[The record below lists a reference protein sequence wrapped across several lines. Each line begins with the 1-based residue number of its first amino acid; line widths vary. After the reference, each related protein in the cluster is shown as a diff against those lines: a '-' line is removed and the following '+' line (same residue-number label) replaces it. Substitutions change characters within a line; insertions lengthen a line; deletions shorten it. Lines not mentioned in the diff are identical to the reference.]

1 MKNKG
6 FKKLILV
13 LIALTLTMSLV
24 ACGGNNKNDQ
34 AKEDTNTSDSKDN
47 GNSHYPVTITTYN
60 NEGKEIKETFKKA
73 PERVVTTNQTATEL
87 MLDLGLG
94 DKLVGTCYLD
104 NPILDRLKDQ
114 YSKVKVLSDKYP
126 TKEQVLEMKPDL
138 IFGWKSV
145 FAPKVLGDVNEWH
158 NRGINTLVQRN
169 TVKTV
174 GNYTVDNLYKDI
186 NDIGTIFNIQDKT
199 NEYVNNIKTRL
210 NTIED
215 KTSKLK
221 EKKKVLILEES
232 KDGQFRVYGKNDLV
246 SNMVEKAGA
255 INIEEKSGTMSTEGI
270 VAANP
275 DAIIYIHSGDG
286 KESNTKDL
294 SKVFTDN
301 KALKNV
307 TAVKNNNIIVTGLA
321 ETWAGGVRVIDA
333 VEQYSKE
340 LYPELYK

>member
-1 MKNKG
+1 MKNRG
-6 FKKLILV
+6 FKKLIV
-13 LIALTLTMSLV
+13 LLMALALTMSLV
-24 ACGGNNKNDQ
+24 ACGGSSKKEE
-34 AKEDTNTSDSKDN
+34 AK
-47 GNSHYPVTITTYN
+47 GNSSTSESKKGDSYYPVTITTYDYAGN
-60 NEGKEIKETFKKA
+60 EIKETFDKA
-73 PERVVTTNQTATEL
+73 PERVITTNQTATEL

-104 NPILDRLKDQ
+104 NPILDRLKDK

-126 TKEQVLEMKPDL
+126 TKEQVLALKPDL

-158 NRGINTLVQRN
+158 DRGVNTLVQRN

-186 NDIGTIFNIQDKT
+186 NDIGLIFNIQDRT
-199 NEYVNNIKTRL
+199 NEYVKNLKDRL
-210 NTIED
+210 KTIED

-221 EKKKVLILEES
+221 DKKKVLILEEN
-232 KDGQFRVYGKNDLV
+232 KDGQFRIYGKNDLV
-246 SNMVEKAGA
+246 SDMVEKAGA
-255 INIEEKSGTMSTEGI
+255 INIEEKSGTISTEGI

-286 KESNTKDL
+286 KESNSKELT
-294 SKVFTDN
+294 KVFTDN

-307 TAVKNNNIIVTGLA
+307 TAVKNKNIVVTGLA
-321 ETWAGGVRVIDA
+321 ETWAGGVRVVDA
-333 VEQYSKE
+333 IEQYSKE

>member
-1 MKNKG
+1 MKNRG
-6 FKKLILV
+6 FKKLIV
-13 LIALTLTMSLV
+13 LLMALALTMSLV
-24 ACGGNNKNDQ
+24 ACGGSSKKEE
-34 AKEDTNTSDSKDN
+34 AKGSSSTSESKKGDSY
-47 GNSHYPVTITTYN
+47 YPVTITTYDYAGN
-60 NEGKEIKETFKKA
+60 EIKETFDKA
-73 PERVVTTNQTATEL
+73 PERVITTNQTATEL

-104 NPILDRLKDQ
+104 NPILDRLKDK
-114 YSKVKVLSDKYP
+114 YSKVRVLSDKYP
-126 TKEQVLEMKPDL
+126 TKEQVLALKPDL

-158 NRGINTLVQRN
+158 DRGVNTLVQRN

-186 NDIGTIFNIQDKT
+186 NDIGLIFNIQDRT
-199 NEYVNNIKTRL
+199 NEYVKNLKDRL
-210 NTIED
+210 KTIED

-221 EKKKVLILEES
+221 DKKKVLILEEN

-246 SNMVEKAGA
+246 SDMVEKAGA
-255 INIEEKSGTMSTEGI
+255 INIEEKSGTISTEGI

-286 KESNTKDL
+286 KESNSKELT
-294 SKVFTDN
+294 KVFTDN

-307 TAVKNNNIIVTGLA
+307 TAVKNNNIVVTGLA
-321 ETWAGGVRVIDA
+321 ETWAGGVRVVDA
-333 VEQYSKE
+333 IEQYSKE

>member
-6 FKKLILV
+6 FKKLTLV
-13 LIALTLTMSLV
+13 LMALTLMMSLV
-24 ACGGNNKNDQ
+24 ACGGNKNEQ
-34 AKEDTNTSDSKDN
+34 AKENSNTTASKDN
-47 GNSHYPVTITTYN
+47 GNSYYPVSITTYN
-60 NEGKEIKETFKKA
+60 YEGNEIKETFKKA
-73 PERVVTTNQTATEL
+73 PDRVLTTNQTATEL

-158 NRGINTLVQRN
+158 NRGVNTLVQRN

-186 NDIGTIFNIQDKT
+186 SDIGTIFNIQDKT
-199 NEYVNNIKTRL
+199 TEYVNNLKNRL
-210 NTIED
+210 KTIED

-221 EKKKVLILEES
+221 DKKKVLILEES
-232 KDGQFRVYGKNDLV
+232 KNGQFRVYGKNNLV
-246 SNMVEKAGA
+246 SDMVEKAGA
-255 INIEEKSGTMSTEGI
+255 TNIEEKSGTMSTEGI
-270 VAANP
+270 VSANP
-275 DAIIYIHSGDG
+275 DAIIYIHSADG
-286 KESNTKDL
+286 KESNTKEL
-294 SKVFTDN
+294 SKVFTNN

-307 TAVKNNNIIVTGLA
+307 TAVKNNNIVVTGLA
-321 ETWAGGVRVIDA
+321 ETWAGGVRVVDA
-333 VEQYSKE
+333 IEQYSKE
-340 LYPELYK
+340 LYPTLYK

>member
-232 KDGQFRVYGKNDLV
+232 KNGQFRVYGKNDLV

>member
-1 MKNKG
+1 MKNRG
-6 FKKLILV
+6 FKKLIV
-13 LIALTLTMSLV
+13 LLMALALTMSLV
-24 ACGGNNKNDQ
+24 ACGGSSKKEE
-34 AKEDTNTSDSKDN
+34 AKGNSSTSESKKGD
-47 GNSHYPVTITTYN
+47 SHYPVTITTYDYAGN
-60 NEGKEIKETFKKA
+60 EIKETFDKA
-73 PERVVTTNQTATEL
+73 PERVITTNQTATEL

-104 NPILDRLKDQ
+104 NPILDRLKDK

-126 TKEQVLEMKPDL
+126 TKEQVLALKPDL

-145 FAPKVLGDVNEWH
+145 FAPKVLGDFNEWH
-158 NRGINTLVQRN
+158 DRGVNTLVQRN

-186 NDIGTIFNIQDKT
+186 NDIGLIFNIQDRT
-199 NEYVNNIKTRL
+199 NEYVKNLKDRL
-210 NTIED
+210 KTIED

-221 EKKKVLILEES
+221 DKKKVLILEEN

-246 SNMVEKAGA
+246 SDMVEKAGA
-255 INIEEKSGTMSTEGI
+255 INIEEKSGTISTEGI
-270 VAANP
+270 VATNP

-286 KESNTKDL
+286 KESNSKELT
-294 SKVFTDN
+294 KVFTDN

-307 TAVKNNNIIVTGLA
+307 TAVKNNNIVVTGLA
-321 ETWAGGVRVIDA
+321 ETWAGGVRVVDA
-333 VEQYSKE
+333 IEQYSKE

>member
-1 MKNKG
+1 MKNKR
-6 FKKLILV
+6 FKKLTLV
-13 LIALTLTMSLV
+13 LMALTLMMSLV
-24 ACGGNNKNDQ
+24 ACGGNKNEQ
-34 AKEDTNTSDSKDN
+34 AKENSNTTASKDN
-47 GNSHYPVTITTYN
+47 GNSYYPVTITTYN
-60 NEGKEIKETFKKA
+60 YEGNEIKETFKKA
-73 PERVVTTNQTATEL
+73 PDRVLTTNQTATEL

-158 NRGINTLVQRN
+158 NRGVNTLVQRN

-186 NDIGTIFNIQDKT
+186 SDIGTIFNIQDKT
-199 NEYVNNIKTRL
+199 TEYVNNLKNRL
-210 NTIED
+210 KTIED

-221 EKKKVLILEES
+221 DKKKVLILEES

-246 SNMVEKAGA
+246 SDMVEKAGA
-255 INIEEKSGTMSTEGI
+255 VNLEEKSGTMSTEGI

-275 DAIIYIHSGDG
+275 DAIIYIHSADG
-286 KESNTKDL
+286 KESNTKEL
-294 SKVFTDN
+294 SKVFTNN

-307 TAVKNNNIIVTGLA
+307 TAVKNNNIVVTGLA
-321 ETWAGGVRVIDA
+321 ETWAGGVRVVDA
-333 VEQYSKE
+333 IEQYSKE
-340 LYPELYK
+340 LYPTLYK

>member
-1 MKNKG
+1 MKNRG
-6 FKKLILV
+6 FKKLIV
-13 LIALTLTMSLV
+13 LLMALALTMSLV
-24 ACGGNNKNDQ
+24 ACGGSSKKEE
-34 AKEDTNTSDSKDN
+34 AKGSSSTSESKKGDSY
-47 GNSHYPVTITTYN
+47 YPVTITTYDYAGN
-60 NEGKEIKETFKKA
+60 EIKETFDKA
-73 PERVVTTNQTATEL
+73 PERVITTNQTATEL

-104 NPILDRLKDQ
+104 NPILDRLKDK

-126 TKEQVLEMKPDL
+126 TKEQVLALKPDL

-158 NRGINTLVQRN
+158 DRGVNTLVQRN

-186 NDIGTIFNIQDKT
+186 NDIGLIFNIQDRT
-199 NEYVNNIKTRL
+199 NEYVKNLKDRL
-210 NTIED
+210 KTIED

-221 EKKKVLILEES
+221 DKKKVLILEEN
-232 KDGQFRVYGKNDLV
+232 KDEQFRVYGKNDLV
-246 SNMVEKAGA
+246 SDMVEKAGA
-255 INIEEKSGTMSTEGI
+255 INIEEKSGTISTEGI

-286 KESNTKDL
+286 KESNSKELT
-294 SKVFTDN
+294 KVFTDN

-307 TAVKNNNIIVTGLA
+307 TAVKNNNIVVTGLA
-321 ETWAGGVRVIDA
+321 ETWAGGVRVVDA
-333 VEQYSKE
+333 IEQYSKE

>member
-1 MKNKG
+1 MKNRG
-6 FKKLILV
+6 FKKLIV
-13 LIALTLTMSLV
+13 LLMALALTMSLV
-24 ACGGNNKNDQ
+24 ACGGSSKKEE
-34 AKEDTNTSDSKDN
+34 AKGSSSTSESKKGDSY
-47 GNSHYPVTITTYN
+47 YPVTITTYDYAGN
-60 NEGKEIKETFKKA
+60 EIKETFDKA
-73 PERVVTTNQTATEL
+73 PERVITTNQTATEL

-104 NPILDRLKDQ
+104 NPILDRLKDK

-126 TKEQVLEMKPDL
+126 TKEQVLALKPDL

-158 NRGINTLVQRN
+158 DRGVNTLVQRN

-186 NDIGTIFNIQDKT
+186 NDIGLIFNIQDRT
-199 NEYVNNIKTRL
+199 NEYVKNLKDRL
-210 NTIED
+210 KTIED

-221 EKKKVLILEES
+221 DKKKVLILEEN

-246 SNMVEKAGA
+246 SDMVEKAGA
-255 INIEEKSGTMSTEGI
+255 INIEEKSGTISTEGI
-270 VAANP
+270 VATNP

-286 KESNTKDL
+286 KESNSKELT
-294 SKVFTDN
+294 KVFTDN

-307 TAVKNNNIIVTGLA
+307 TAVKNNNIVVTGLA
-321 ETWAGGVRVIDA
+321 ETWAGGVRVVDA
-333 VEQYSKE
+333 IEQYSKE

>member
-6 FKKLILV
+6 LKKLIVILM
-13 LIALTLTMSLV
+13 ALTLTMSLV
-24 ACGGNNKNDQ
+24 ACGGSNKKEE
-34 AKEDTNTSDSKDN
+34 AKGNSSTSEDKSN
-47 GNSHYPVTITTYN
+47 GDSHYPVTITTYDFAGN
-60 NEGKEIKETFKKA
+60 EIKETFDKA

-104 NPILDRLKDQ
+104 NPILGRLKDQ

-126 TKEQVLEMKPDL
+126 TKEQVLSLKPDL

-145 FAPKVLGDVNEWH
+145 FAPKELGDVKEWQD
-158 NRGINTLVQRN
+158 RGVNTLVQRN

-174 GNYTVDNLYKDI
+174 GNFTVDNLYKDI
-186 NDIGTIFNIQDKT
+186 NDIGLIFNIQDKT
-199 NEYVNNIKTRL
+199 NEYVKNLKDRL
-210 NTIED
+210 KTIED

-221 EKKKVLILEES
+221 DKKKVLILEES
-232 KDGQFRVYGKNDLV
+232 KEGQFRVYGKNDLV
-246 SNMVEKAGA
+246 SDMVEKAGA
-255 INIEEKSGTMSTEGI
+255 VNIEDKSGTISTEGI

-286 KESNTKDL
+286 KESNSKEL
-294 SKVFTDN
+294 AKVFTDN

-307 TAVKNNNIIVTGLA
+307 TAVKDNNIVVTGLA
-321 ETWAGGVRVIDA
+321 ETWAGGVRVVDA
-333 VEQYSKE
+333 IEQYSKE